1 MLFVVNTFNMIDR
14 QLPSILVESIKADL
28 ALSDTQFGLLDGVA
42 FALVYATLAFS
53 LARLA
58 DRGSPTRV
66 IAGAIGFWSLM
77 TAVGGAAQSFW
88 QLALARTGVAAGEA
102 GCQPCA
108 RALISSVVRS
118 IAARLGCRALFLRAG
133 LLAERDLA
141 EMNARATRVGGE

>member
-14 QLPSILVESIKADL
+14 QLPWILVESIKADL
-28 ALSDTQFGLLDGVA
+28 ALSDTQFGLLNGVA

-77 TAVGGAAQSFW
+77 ATAVGGAAQSFW

-108 RALISSVVRS
+108 R
-118 IAARLGCRALFLRAG
+118 
-133 LLAERDLA
+133 
-141 EMNARATRVGGE
+141 